1 MKTNK
6 LGSLDVSVLGIGCN
20 NFGMKNDEAESI
32 KVVHASL
39 DAGINFFDTADIY
52 GGTLSETYLGAAL
65 RDRRDQAI
73 VATKFGMQV
82 DESRKG
88 AHPEYIK
95 QAVEDSLQRLQM
107 DYIDL
112 YQLHTPDDSVPIA
125 DTLGALNDLVVAGK
139 VKEIGCSNF
148 SAEQLHEANQ
158 AAGAGAKFIS
168 VQNEYSLLFRGDEAE
183 IFPACADLGI
193 GYLPYFPLANGM
205 LTGKYRKGQPFPGG
219 SRLESNE
226 MFKQYYGHYFA
237 EEVLDKVEALISYAG
252 DHGHSILELA
262 LAWLLAQDVVPS
274 FTVGASSADQ
284 AVANAK
290 AVNWDLS
297 AEQVQEISQL
307 APAA

>member
-112 YQLHTPDDSVPIA
+112 YQLHTPE
-125 DTLGALNDLVVAGK
+125 